1 MMDTNTRADKFFVAL
16 DLQIFAESDSSG
28 SSGAESGT
36 AEGVNT
42 DTANSGAAPSEPSAG
57 KQGGVD
63 IASIKREHGLM
74 SYDDARGRFAKQ
86 IKQSEAYE
94 AGAKMRKALAERY
107 GVDPNDVEAMEAA
120 VLADNSH
127 VREFARQNGMSD
139 ELATEHLRAKSA
151 AAAYNRDMTDRA
163 TAEQDAR
170 IAQEEAKVKALYP
183 DFDMAEAMKSSRFK
197 AMMDSGMT
205 MQEAYE
211 AMNYRR
217 LTEQAVEK
225 AVREAEDRLSKAPAT
240 NRPNRPAEGASVG
253 GVAAGSTGIDF
264 SRMTDAELERWL
276 DENNH

>member
-28 SSGAESGT
+28 SSGAESGS

-183 DFDMAEAMKSSRFK
+183 DFDMAEAMKSNRFK

-217 LTEQAVEK
+217 LTKQAVEK

-240 NRPNRPAEGASVG
+240 NKPNRPAEGASVG
-253 GVAAGSTGIDF
+253 GGAAGSTGIDF

>member
-63 IASIKREHGLM
+63 IASIKREHNLM

-107 GVDPNDVEAMEAA
+107 GVDPNDEEALEAA
-120 VLADNSH
+120 VLADNSY
-127 VREFARQNGMSD
+127 VREFAKQNGMSD
-139 ELATEHLRAKSA
+139 ELAREHLRTKAD
-151 AAAYNRDMTDRA
+151 AAAYNREMTDRA

-183 DFDMAEAMKSSRFK
+183 DFDMAEAMKSNRFK

-225 AVREAEDRLSKAPAT
+225 ALREAEDRLSKAPAT

-253 GVAAGSTGIDF
+253 GGAAGSTGIDF

>member
-107 GVDPNDVEAMEAA
+107 GVDPNNVEALEAA

-139 ELATEHLRAKSA
+139 ELATEHLRAKSD
-151 AAAYNRDMTDRA
+151 AAAYNREMTDRA
-163 TAEQDAR
+163 TAAQNEM

-183 DFDMAEAMKSSRFK
+183 DFDMAEAMKSNRFK

-217 LTEQAVEK
+217 LTDQAVEK

-240 NRPNRPAEGASVG
+240 NRPKESASVG
-253 GVAAGSTGIDF
+253 GGEAGSTGIDF

>member
-28 SSGAESGT
+28 SSGAESGS

-63 IASIKREHGLM
+63 IASIKREHNLM
-74 SYDDARGRFAKQ
+74 SYEDARGRFAKD
-86 IKQSEAYE
+86 IRQSKAWEAE
-94 AGAKMRKALAERY
+94 ASLRKALGQRY
-107 GVDPNDVEAMEAA
+107 GVDPDDVAAIEAA
-120 VLADNSH
+120 VNADKSYIK
-127 VREFARQNGMSD
+127 EFARANGTSD
-139 ELATEHLRAKSA
+139 ELAEKHLRYKA
-151 AAAYNRDMTDRA
+151 ASEARDREETERQTAAQNEM
-163 TAEQDAR
+163 

-217 LTEQAVEK
+217 LTDQAVEK
-225 AVREAEDRLSKAPAT
+225 AVREAEDRLSKAPVT
-240 NRPNRPAEGASVG
+240 KRPAEGASVG
-253 GVAAGSTGIDF
+253 GGSENSTGINFELMSDE
-264 SRMTDAELERWL
+264 ELEDWL
-276 DENNH
+276 DKHNN

>member
-57 KQGGVD
+57 KKGGVD

-107 GVDPNDVEAMEAA
+107 GVDPNNVEALEAA

-139 ELATEHLRAKSA
+139 ELATEHLRAKSD
-151 AAAYNRDMTDRA
+151 AAAYNREMTDRA
-163 TAEQDAR
+163 TAAQNEM

-183 DFDMAEAMKSSRFK
+183 DFDMAEAMKSNRFK

-217 LTEQAVEK
+217 LTDQAVEK
-225 AVREAEDRLSKAPAT
+225 AVREAEDRLSKTPAT
-240 NRPNRPAEGASVG
+240 SRPKESASVG
-253 GVAAGSTGIDF
+253 GGEAVSTGINF
-264 SRMTDAELERWL
+264 NLMTDAELEKWL

>member
-63 IASIKREHGLM
+63 IASIKREHNLM
-74 SYDDARGRFAKQ
+74 SYEDARGRFAKD
-86 IKQSEAYE
+86 IRQSKAWEAE
-94 AGAKMRKALAERY
+94 ASLRKTLGQRY
-107 GVDPNDVEAMEAA
+107 GVDPDDVAAIEAA
-120 VLADNSH
+120 VNADKSYIK
-127 VREFARQNGMSD
+127 EFARANGTSD
-139 ELATEHLRAKSA
+139 ELAEKHLRYKA
-151 AAAYNRDMTDRA
+151 ASEARDREETERQTAAQNEM
-163 TAEQDAR
+163 

-217 LTEQAVEK
+217 LTDQAVEK

-240 NRPNRPAEGASVG
+240 NRPAEGASAG
-253 GVAAGSTGIDF
+253 GGEAGSTGIDF

>member
-28 SSGAESGT
+28 SSGAESGS

-120 VLADNSH
+120 VLSDNSY
-127 VREFARQNGMSD
+127 VREFAKQNGMSD
-139 ELATEHLRAKSA
+139 ELAREHLRTKAD
-151 AAAYNRDMTDRA
+151 AAAYNREMTDRA

-253 GVAAGSTGIDF
+253 GGAAGSTGIDF
-264 SRMTDAELERWL
+264 DRMTDAELERWL

>member
-1 MMDTNTRADKFFVAL
+1 MMDTNTRADEFFVAL

-28 SSGAESGT
+28 SSGAESGS

-120 VLADNSH
+120 VLADNSY
-127 VREFARQNGMSD
+127 VREFAKQNGMSD
-139 ELATEHLRAKSA
+139 ELAREHLRTKAD
-151 AAAYNRDMTDRA
+151 AAAYNREMTDRA

-183 DFDMAEAMKSSRFK
+183 DFDMAEAMKSRRFK

-225 AVREAEDRLSKAPAT
+225 AVREAEDRLSRAPAT

-253 GVAAGSTGIDF
+253 GGAAGSTGIDF
-264 SRMTDAELERWL
+264 DRMTDAELERWL

>member
-16 DLQIFAESDSSG
+16 DLQIFAESNSSG
-28 SSGAESGT
+28 SSGAESGS

-63 IASIKREHGLM
+63 IASIKREYGLM
-74 SYDDARGRFAKQ
+74 SYDDARARFAKP

-217 LTEQAVEK
+217 LTDQAVEK

-253 GVAAGSTGIDF
+253 GGAAGSTGIDF
-264 SRMTDAELERWL
+264 DRMTDAELERWL

>member
-1 MMDTNTRADKFFVAL
+1 MMDTNTRADKFFVSL
-16 DLQIFAESDSSG
+16 DLQIFAESNSSG
-28 SSGAESGT
+28 SSGAESGS

-183 DFDMAEAMKSSRFK
+183 DFDMAEAMKSNRFK

-253 GVAAGSTGIDF
+253 GGAAGSTGIDF
-264 SRMTDAELERWL
+264 DRMTDEEVERWL

>member
-1 MMDTNTRADKFFVAL
+1 
-16 DLQIFAESDSSG
+16 
-28 SSGAESGT
+28 
-36 AEGVNT
+36 
-42 DTANSGAAPSEPSAG
+42 
-57 KQGGVD
+57 
-63 IASIKREHGLM
+63 
-74 SYDDARGRFAKQ
+74 
-86 IKQSEAYE
+86 
-94 AGAKMRKALAERY
+94 
-107 GVDPNDVEAMEAA
+107 
-120 VLADNSH
+120 
-127 VREFARQNGMSD
+127 MSD

-253 GVAAGSTGIDF
+253 GGAAGSTGIDF

>member
-28 SSGAESGT
+28 SSGAESGA

-107 GVDPNDVEAMEAA
+107 GVDPNDVQAMEAA
-120 VLADNSH
+120 VLADNSY
-127 VREFARQNGMSD
+127 VREFAKQNGMSD
-139 ELATEHLRAKSA
+139 ELAREHLRTKAD
-151 AAAYNRDMTDRA
+151 AAAYNREMTDRA

-217 LTEQAVEK
+217 LTDQAVEK
-225 AVREAEDRLSKAPAT
+225 AVRDAEDRLSKAPAT

-253 GVAAGSTGIDF
+253 GGAAGSTGIDF

>member
-16 DLQIFAESDSSG
+16 DLQIFAESNSSG
-28 SSGAESGT
+28 SSGAESGS

-127 VREFARQNGMSD
+127 VKEFARQNGMSD

-253 GVAAGSTGIDF
+253 GGAAGSTGIDF
-264 SRMTDAELERWL
+264 SRMTDAELEDWL
-276 DENNH
+276 DKNNH

>member
-16 DLQIFAESDSSG
+16 DLQIFAESNSSG
-28 SSGAESGT
+28 SSGAESGS

-197 AMMDSGMT
+197 VMMDSGMT

-217 LTEQAVEK
+217 LTDQAVEK
-225 AVREAEDRLSKAPAT
+225 AVREAEDRMSKAPAT
-240 NRPNRPAEGASVG
+240 NKPNRPAEGASVG
-253 GVAAGSTGIDF
+253 GGAAGSTGIDF

>member
-74 SYDDARGRFAKQ
+74 SYEDARGRFAKQ

-107 GVDPNDVEAMEAA
+107 GVDPNNVEALEAA

-139 ELATEHLRAKSA
+139 ELATEHLRAKSD
-151 AAAYNRDMTDRA
+151 AAAYNREMTDRA
-163 TAEQDAR
+163 TAAQNEM

-183 DFDMAEAMKSSRFK
+183 DFDMAEAMKSNRFK

-217 LTEQAVEK
+217 LTDQAVEK
-225 AVREAEDRLSKAPAT
+225 AVREAEDRLSKAPTT
-240 NRPNRPAEGASVG
+240 NRPTESASVG
-253 GVAAGSTGIDF
+253 GGEAGSTGIDF

>member
-28 SSGAESGT
+28 SSGAESGS

-217 LTEQAVEK
+217 LTDQAVEK

-240 NRPNRPAEGASVG
+240 NKPNRPAEGASVG
-253 GVAAGSTGIDF
+253 GGAAGSTGIDF
-264 SRMTDAELERWL
+264 DRMTDAELEDWL
-276 DENNH
+276 DKNNH

>member
-28 SSGAESGT
+28 SSGAENGS

-42 DTANSGAAPSEPSAG
+42 DTANSSAAPSEPSAG

-107 GVDPNDVEAMEAA
+107 GVDPNNVEALEAA

-139 ELATEHLRAKSA
+139 ELATEHLRAKSD
-151 AAAYNRDMTDRA
+151 AAAYNREMTDRA

-217 LTEQAVEK
+217 LTDQAVEK
-225 AVREAEDRLSKAPAT
+225 AVREAEDRLSKAPTT
-240 NRPNRPAEGASVG
+240 NRPTESASVG
-253 GVAAGSTGIDF
+253 GGEAGSTGIDF

>member
-1 MMDTNTRADKFFVAL
+1 MMDTNTRADKFFVSL
-16 DLQIFAESDSSG
+16 DLQIFAESNSSG
-28 SSGAESGT
+28 SSGAESGS

-120 VLADNSH
+120 VLADNSY
-127 VREFARQNGMSD
+127 VREFAKQNGTSD
-139 ELATEHLRAKSA
+139 ELAREHLKAKA
-151 AAAYNRDMTDRA
+151 DAAAYNREMTERA

-197 AMMDSGMT
+197 SMMDSGMT

-217 LTEQAVEK
+217 LTDQAVEK
-225 AVREAEDRLSKAPAT
+225 AVREAEDKLSKAPAT
-240 NRPNRPAEGASVG
+240 NRPAEGASVG
-253 GVAAGSTGIDF
+253 GGAAGSTGIDF
-264 SRMTDAELERWL
+264 DRMTDAELERWL

>member
-28 SSGAESGT
+28 SSGAESGS

-63 IASIKREHGLM
+63 IASIKREHNLM
-74 SYDDARGRFAKQ
+74 SYDDARVRFAKQ

-127 VREFARQNGMSD
+127 VKEFARQNGMSD

-217 LTEQAVEK
+217 LTDQAVEK

-253 GVAAGSTGIDF
+253 GGAAGSTGIDF
-264 SRMTDAELERWL
+264 SRMTDAELEDWL
-276 DENNH
+276 DKNNH

>member
-28 SSGAESGT
+28 SSGAESGS

-107 GVDPNDVEAMEAA
+107 GVDPNNVEAMEAA

-183 DFDMAEAMKSSRFK
+183 DFDMAEAMKSNRFK

-217 LTEQAVEK
+217 LTKQAVEK

-240 NRPNRPAEGASVG
+240 NKPNRPAEGASVG
-253 GVAAGSTGIDF
+253 GGAAGSTGIDF

>member
-16 DLQIFAESDSSG
+16 DLQIFAESNSSG
-28 SSGAESGT
+28 SSGAESGS

-42 DTANSGAAPSEPSAG
+42 DTDNSGAAPSEPSAG

-107 GVDPNDVEAMEAA
+107 GVDPNDAEAMEAA

-253 GVAAGSTGIDF
+253 GGAAGSTGIDF

>member
-28 SSGAESGT
+28 SSGAESGS

-240 NRPNRPAEGASVG
+240 NKPNRPAEGASVG
-253 GVAAGSTGIDF
+253 GGAAGSTGIDF

>member
-28 SSGAESGT
+28 SSGAESGS

-74 SYDDARGRFAKQ
+74 SYDDARKRFETQ
-86 IKQSEAYE
+86 IKQAEAYK
-94 AGAKMRKALAERY
+94 AGAKTRKALAERY
-107 GVDPNDVEAMEAA
+107 GVDPNDAEAMEAA
-120 VLADNSH
+120 VLADNSY
-127 VREFARQNGMSD
+127 VREFAKQNGTSD
-139 ELATEHLRAKSA
+139 ELAREHLKAKA
-151 AAAYNRDMTDRA
+151 DAAAYNREMTERA

-240 NRPNRPAEGASVG
+240 NRPTESASVG
-253 GVAAGSTGIDF
+253 GGEAGSTGIDF

>member
-1 MMDTNTRADKFFVAL
+1 MMDTNTRADKLFVAL

-28 SSGAESGT
+28 SSGAESGS

-107 GVDPNDVEAMEAA
+107 GVDPNNVEALEAA
-120 VLADNSH
+120 VLEDNSH

-139 ELATEHLRAKSA
+139 ELATEHLRAKSD
-151 AAAYNRDMTDRA
+151 AAAYNREMTDRA
-163 TAEQDAR
+163 TAAQNEM

-183 DFDMAEAMKSSRFK
+183 DFDMAEAMKSNRFK

-217 LTEQAVEK
+217 LTDQAVEK
-225 AVREAEDRLSKAPAT
+225 AVREAEDRLSKAPTT
-240 NRPNRPAEGASVG
+240 NRPTESASVG
-253 GVAAGSTGIDF
+253 GGEAGSTGIDF
-264 SRMTDAELERWL
+264 SRMSDAELERWL
-276 DENNH
+276 DEHNH

>member
-1 MMDTNTRADKFFVAL
+1 MMDTNTRADKLFVAL

-42 DTANSGAAPSEPSAG
+42 DTANNGAAPSEPSAG

-107 GVDPNDVEAMEAA
+107 GVDPNNVEALEAA

-139 ELATEHLRAKSA
+139 ELATEHLRAKSD
-151 AAAYNRDMTDRA
+151 AAAYNREMTDRA
-163 TAEQDAR
+163 TAAQNEM

-183 DFDMAEAMKSSRFK
+183 DFDMAEAMKSNRFK

-217 LTEQAVEK
+217 LTDQAVEK

-240 NRPNRPAEGASVG
+240 NRPNRPSEGASVG
-253 GVAAGSTGIDF
+253 GGEAGSTEIDF
-264 SRMTDAELERWL
+264 SRFTNAELEKWL

>member
-42 DTANSGAAPSEPSAG
+42 DTANSGAAPSEPSTG

-63 IASIKREHGLM
+63 IASIKREHNLM
-74 SYDDARGRFAKQ
+74 SYEDARGRFAKD
-86 IKQSEAYE
+86 IRQSKAWEAE
-94 AGAKMRKALAERY
+94 ASLRKALAERY
-107 GVDPNDVEAMEAA
+107 GVDPNNVEALEAA

-139 ELATEHLRAKSA
+139 ELATEHLRAKSD
-151 AAAYNRDMTDRA
+151 AAAYNREMTDRA

-183 DFDMAEAMKSSRFK
+183 DFDMAEAMKSNRFK

-217 LTEQAVEK
+217 LTDQAVEK
-225 AVREAEDRLSKAPAT
+225 AVREAEDRLSKAPTT
-240 NRPNRPAEGASVG
+240 NRPKESASVG
-253 GVAAGSTGIDF
+253 GGEAGSTGIDF

>member
-1 MMDTNTRADKFFVAL
+1 MMDTNTRADEFFVAL
-16 DLQIFAESDSSG
+16 DLQIFAESNSSG
-28 SSGAESGT
+28 SSGAESGS

-107 GVDPNDVEAMEAA
+107 GVDPNDAEAMEAA

-139 ELATEHLRAKSA
+139 ELATEHLRAKSD
-151 AAAYNRDMTDRA
+151 AAAYNREMTDRA

-217 LTEQAVEK
+217 LTDQAVEK

-240 NRPNRPAEGASVG
+240 NRPTESASVG
-253 GVAAGSTGIDF
+253 GGSENSTGINF
-264 SRMTDAELERWL
+264 ELMS
-276 DENNH
+276 D

>member
-1 MMDTNTRADKFFVAL
+1 MMDTNTRADKFFVSI

-28 SSGAESGT
+28 SSGAESGS

-63 IASIKREHGLM
+63 ITSIKREHGLM

-139 ELATEHLRAKSA
+139 ELATEHLRAKSN
-151 AAAYNRDMTDRA
+151 AAAYNREMTDRA

-217 LTEQAVEK
+217 LTDRAVEK

-253 GVAAGSTGIDF
+253 GGAAGSTGIDF
-264 SRMTDAELERWL
+264 SRMTNEELEKWL

>member
-1 MMDTNTRADKFFVAL
+1 MMDTNTRADKFFVSL
-16 DLQIFAESDSSG
+16 DLQIFAESNSSG
-28 SSGAESGT
+28 SSGAESGS

-197 AMMDSGMT
+197 VMMDSGMT

-217 LTEQAVEK
+217 LTDQAVEK
-225 AVREAEDRLSKAPAT
+225 AVREAEDRMSKAPAT
-240 NRPNRPAEGASVG
+240 NKPNRPAEGASVG
-253 GVAAGSTGIDF
+253 GGAAGSTGIDF

>member
-1 MMDTNTRADKFFVAL
+1 MMDTNTRADEFFVAL

-28 SSGAESGT
+28 SSGAESGS

-107 GVDPNDVEAMEAA
+107 GVDPNDMEAMEAA

-139 ELATEHLRAKSA
+139 ELATEHLRAKSN
-151 AAAYNRDMTDRA
+151 AAAYNREMTDRA

-253 GVAAGSTGIDF
+253 GGAAGSTGIDF

>member
-1 MMDTNTRADKFFVAL
+1 
-16 DLQIFAESDSSG
+16 
-28 SSGAESGT
+28 
-36 AEGVNT
+36 
-42 DTANSGAAPSEPSAG
+42 
-57 KQGGVD
+57 
-63 IASIKREHGLM
+63 M

-120 VLADNSH
+120 VLEDNSY
-127 VREFARQNGMSD
+127 VREFAKQNGTSD
-139 ELATEHLRAKSA
+139 ELAREHLKAQA
-151 AAAYNRDMTDRA
+151 DAAAYNREMTERA
-163 TAEQDAR
+163 TAEQNAR

-183 DFDMAEAMKSSRFK
+183 NFDMAEAMKSSRFK
-197 AMMDSGMT
+197 SMMDSGMT

-253 GVAAGSTGIDF
+253 GGAAGSTGIDF
-264 SRMTDAELERWL
+264 DRMTDAELERWL

>member
-139 ELATEHLRAKSA
+139 ELATEHLRAKSN
-151 AAAYNRDMTDRA
+151 AAAYNREMTDRA

-170 IAQEEAKVKALYP
+170 IAQEEAKVKALYL

-217 LTEQAVEK
+217 LTDQAVEK

-253 GVAAGSTGIDF
+253 GGAAGSTGIDF

>member
-16 DLQIFAESDSSG
+16 DLQIFAESDSGG

-107 GVDPNDVEAMEAA
+107 GVDPNDAEAMEAA

-253 GVAAGSTGIDF
+253 GVAAGSTEIDF
-264 SRMTDAELERWL
+264 SRFTNAELEKWL

>member
-28 SSGAESGT
+28 SSGAEGGS

-107 GVDPNDVEAMEAA
+107 GVDPNDMEAMEAA

-217 LTEQAVEK
+217 LTDQAVEK

-253 GVAAGSTGIDF
+253 GGSAGSTGIDF
-264 SRMTDAELERWL
+264 SRMTDAELEKWL

>member
-1 MMDTNTRADKFFVAL
+1 MMDTNTRADEFFVSL
-16 DLQIFAESDSSG
+16 DLQIFAESNSSG
-28 SSGAESGT
+28 SSGAESGS

-63 IASIKREHGLM
+63 IASIKREHNLM
-74 SYDDARGRFAKQ
+74 SYEDARKRFETQ
-86 IKQSEAYE
+86 IKQAEAYK
-94 AGAKMRKALAERY
+94 AGAKTRKALAERY
-107 GVDPNDVEAMEAA
+107 GVDPNDEEALEAA
-120 VLADNSH
+120 VLADNSY
-127 VREFARQNGMSD
+127 VREFAKQNGMSD
-139 ELATEHLRAKSA
+139 ELAREHLRTKAD
-151 AAAYNRDMTDRA
+151 AAAYNREMTDRA

-253 GVAAGSTGIDF
+253 GGAAGSMGIDF

>member
-1 MMDTNTRADKFFVAL
+1 MMDTNTRADEFFVSL
-16 DLQIFAESDSSG
+16 DLQIFAESNSSG
-28 SSGAESGT
+28 SSGAESGS

-63 IASIKREHGLM
+63 IASIKREHNLM
-74 SYDDARGRFAKQ
+74 SYEDARKRFETQ
-86 IKQSEAYE
+86 IKQAEAYK
-94 AGAKMRKALAERY
+94 AGAKTRKALAERY
-107 GVDPNDVEAMEAA
+107 GVDPNDEEALEAA
-120 VLADNSH
+120 VLADNSY
-127 VREFARQNGMSD
+127 VREFAKQNGMSD
-139 ELATEHLRAKSA
+139 ELAREHLRTKAD
-151 AAAYNRDMTDRA
+151 AAAYNREMTDRA
-163 TAEQDAR
+163 TAEQDAL

-240 NRPNRPAEGASVG
+240 NRPNRPAEGASAG
-253 GVAAGSTGIDF
+253 GGAAGSTGIDF
-264 SRMTDAELERWL
+264 DRMTDAELERWL